1 MIPLMTPNCLMVIP
15 LMTPNC
21 LPLECSC
28 ALGRLHVH
36 VNSIAHDGALN
47 CTTPP
52 QPMAHARFAISINGR
67 DFTAANGVNAH
78 VGGVNARDR
87 EFSSAIRAHDSASLR
102 YRANR
107 QAVHSVWPL
116 GAPASGRTVI
126 TLSGEGFTSF
136 GSVGGAVVGG
146 AVVGEGGVAG
156 LAACRFLPVDA
167 PSRACEDYD
176 EARLRHSTL
185 ARCRSRAAVVFRAA
199 AAALAASAG
208 AVETPVGSAVGSKY
222 RGGMG
227 GGMGADLSGGY
238 DETGADLSRGNE
250 TGAVMGA
257 AAERLGSGYTDTIIC
272 LLTTDSLPQNASA
285 VRVQLALNGE
295 DYLDPIS
302 PVCL

>member
-1 MIPLMTPNCLMVIP
+1 M
-15 LMTPNC
+15 
-21 LPLECSC
+21 
-28 ALGRLHVH
+28 R

-52 QPMAHARFAISINGR
+52 QPMAHARFAISLNGR
-67 DFTAANGVNAH
+67 DFTPARGVNAH

-87 EFSSAIRAHDSASLR
+87 EFNSAIRAHDSASLR
-102 YRANR
+102 YHAYR

-126 TLSGEGFTSF
+126 TLSGEGFSSF

-146 AVVGEGGVAG
+146 AVVGGAVVGGAVVGGAGEGGAAG

-167 PSRACEDYD
+167 PSRACEEYD

-208 AVETPVGSAVGSKY
+208 AVETPVGSAVESAVGSRY

-227 GGMGADLSGGY
+227 GGMGADLSGGGY
-238 DETGADLSRGNE
+238 DETGADLSGGNE
-250 TGAVMGA
+250 SGAVSGA
-257 AAERLGSGYTDTIIC
+257 ASDRLGSGYTDTIIC
-272 LLTTDSLPQNASA
+272 LLTTDSLPPNLESLPQNASA

-302 PVCL
+302 PVRL

>member
-1 MIPLMTPNCLMVIP
+1 V
-15 LMTPNC
+15 
-21 LPLECSC
+21 
-28 ALGRLHVH
+28 R
-36 VNSIAHDGALN
+36 VNSSAHDGALN

-52 QPMAHARFAISINGR
+52 QPMAHARFAISLNGR
-67 DFTAANGVNAH
+67 DFTPANGVH

-102 YRANR
+102 YHAYR
-107 QAVHSVWPL
+107 QAVHSVRPL

-126 TLSGEGFTSF
+126 TLSGEGFASF

-146 AVVGEGGVAG
+146 AVVGEGGAAG

-167 PSRACEDYD
+167 PSRACEEYD

-185 ARCRSRAAVVFRAA
+185 ARCRSRSAVIFRAA

-208 AVETPVGSAVGSKY
+208 AVETPVGSVVESAVGSKY

-227 GGMGADLSGGY
+227 GGMGADLSGGGY
-238 DETGADLSRGNE
+238 DETGADLSGGNE
-250 TGAVMGA
+250 SGAVTGAT
-257 AAERLGSGYTDTIIC
+257 AERLGSGYTDTIIC

-295 DYLDPIS
+295 DYLNPIS

>member
-1 MIPLMTPNCLMVIP
+1 
-15 LMTPNC
+15 
-21 LPLECSC
+21 
-28 ALGRLHVH
+28 
-36 VNSIAHDGALN
+36 
-47 CTTPP
+47 
-52 QPMAHARFAISINGR
+52 MAHARFAISLNGR
-67 DFTAANGVNAH
+67 DFTPASGVNAH

-102 YRANR
+102 YHAYR

-146 AVVGEGGVAG
+146 AVVGEGGAAG

-167 PSRACEDYD
+167 PSRACEEYD

-199 AAALAASAG
+199 AAALAVSAG
-208 AVETPVGSAVGSKY
+208 SVETPVGSAVGSKY

-227 GGMGADLSGGY
+227 GGMGADLSGGGY
-238 DETGADLSRGNE
+238 DETGADLSGGNE
-250 TGAVMGA
+250 TVAVAGA
-257 AAERLGSGYTDTIIC
+257 AADRLGSGYTDTIIC
-272 LLTTDSLPQNASA
+272 LLTTESFPQNASA
-285 VRVQLALNGE
+285 VRVQLAVNGE

-302 PVCL
+302 PVCLCWPLSASDGL

>member
-1 MIPLMTPNCLMVIP
+1 V
-15 LMTPNC
+15 
-21 LPLECSC
+21 
-28 ALGRLHVH
+28 R

-52 QPMAHARFAISINGR
+52 QPMAHARFAISLNGR
-67 DFTAANGVNAH
+67 DFTPARGVNAH

-102 YRANR
+102 YHAYR

-126 TLSGEGFTSF
+126 TLSGEGFSSF

-146 AVVGEGGVAG
+146 AGEGGAAG

-167 PSRACEDYD
+167 PSRACEEYD

-208 AVETPVGSAVGSKY
+208 AVETPVGSAMESAVGSKY

-227 GGMGADLSGGY
+227 GGMGADLSGGGY
-238 DETGADLSRGNE
+238 DETGADLSGGNE
-250 TGAVMGA
+250 SGAVSGA
-257 AAERLGSGYTDTIIC
+257 ASERLGSGYTDTIIC
-272 LLTTDSLPQNASA
+272 LLTTDSLPPNASA

-302 PVCL
+302 PVRLWWPLMTSECL

>member
-1 MIPLMTPNCLMVIP
+1 V
-15 LMTPNC
+15 
-21 LPLECSC
+21 
-28 ALGRLHVH
+28 R

-52 QPMAHARFAISINGR
+52 QPMAHARFAISLNGR
-67 DFTAANGVNAH
+67 DFTPASGVNAH

-102 YRANR
+102 YHAYR

-167 PSRACEDYD
+167 PSRACEEYD

-208 AVETPVGSAVGSKY
+208 AVETPVGSAVESAVGSKY

-227 GGMGADLSGGY
+227 GGMGADLSGGGY
-238 DETGADLSRGNE
+238 DETGADLSGGNE
-250 TGAVMGA
+250 TGAVSGA
-257 AAERLGSGYTDTIIC
+257 ASERLGSGYTDTIIC
-272 LLTTDSLPQNASA
+272 LLTTDSLPRNASA

>member
-1 MIPLMTPNCLMVIP
+1 M
-15 LMTPNC
+15 
-21 LPLECSC
+21 
-28 ALGRLHVH
+28 R

-52 QPMAHARFAISINGR
+52 QPMAHARFAISLNGR
-67 DFTAANGVNAH
+67 DFTPARGANAH

-102 YRANR
+102 YRAYR

-126 TLSGEGFTSF
+126 TLSGEGFSSF

-146 AVVGEGGVAG
+146 AGVGDAVVGGGGEGGAAG

-167 PSRACEDYD
+167 PSRACEEYD

-208 AVETPVGSAVGSKY
+208 SVETPVGSAMESAVGSKY

-227 GGMGADLSGGY
+227 GGMGADLSGGGY
-238 DETGADLSRGNE
+238 DETGADLSGGNE
-250 TGAVMGA
+250 SGAVLGA
-257 AAERLGSGYTDTIIC
+257 ALERLGSGYTDTIRKVSHRMRALSVCSSPSMEKTISTRSRRC
-272 LLTTDSLPQNASA
+272 ASD
-285 VRVQLALNGE
+285 GF
-295 DYLDPIS
+295 
-302 PVCL
+302 

>member
-1 MIPLMTPNCLMVIP
+1 
-15 LMTPNC
+15 
-21 LPLECSC
+21 
-28 ALGRLHVH
+28 
-36 VNSIAHDGALN
+36 
-47 CTTPP
+47 
-52 QPMAHARFAISINGR
+52 MAHARFAISLNGR
-67 DFTAANGVNAH
+67 DFTPASGANAH
-78 VGGVNARDR
+78 VGGANARDR
-87 EFSSAIRAHDSASLR
+87 EFNSAIRAHDSASLR
-102 YRANR
+102 YRAYR

-126 TLSGEGFTSF
+126 TLSGEGFSSF

-146 AVVGEGGVAG
+146 AVVGGAGERGAAG

-167 PSRACEDYD
+167 PSRACEEYD

-208 AVETPVGSAVGSKY
+208 AVGSPVESAVGSNY

-227 GGMGADLSGGY
+227 GGMGADLSGGGY
-238 DETGADLSRGNE
+238 DETGADLSGGNE
-250 TGAVMGA
+250 TGAVSGA
-257 AAERLGSGYTDTIIC
+257 AADRLGSGYTDTIIC
-272 LLTTDSLPQNASA
+272 LLTTDSLPTNASA

-302 PVCL
+302 PVRL

>member
-1 MIPLMTPNCLMVIP
+1 
-15 LMTPNC
+15 
-21 LPLECSC
+21 
-28 ALGRLHVH
+28 
-36 VNSIAHDGALN
+36 
-47 CTTPP
+47 
-52 QPMAHARFAISINGR
+52 MAHARFAISLNGR
-67 DFTAANGVNAH
+67 DFTPVNGVNAH

-102 YRANR
+102 YHAYR

-146 AVVGEGGVAG
+146 VGGAVVGEGGAAG
-156 LAACRFLPVDA
+156 LAACRFLRVDA
-167 PSRACEDYD
+167 PSRACEEYD

-208 AVETPVGSAVGSKY
+208 AVETPVGSAVESAVGSKY

-227 GGMGADLSGGY
+227 GGMGADLSGGGY
-238 DETGADLSRGNE
+238 DEMGADLSGGNE
-250 TGAVMGA
+250 TVAVAGA
-257 AAERLGSGYTDTIIC
+257 AADRLGSGYTDTIIC
-272 LLTTDSLPQNASA
+272 LLTADSLPPNLDSLPRNASA

>member
-1 MIPLMTPNCLMVIP
+1 V
-15 LMTPNC
+15 
-21 LPLECSC
+21 
-28 ALGRLHVH
+28 R

-52 QPMAHARFAISINGR
+52 QPMAHARFAISLNGR
-67 DFTAANGVNAH
+67 DFTPARGVNAH

-102 YRANR
+102 YRAYR

-126 TLSGEGFTSF
+126 TLSGEGFSSF
-136 GSVGGAVVGG
+136 GSVGGAVVGTR
-146 AVVGEGGVAG
+146 APPGEGGAAS
-156 LAACRFLPVDA
+156 LASCRFLPVDA
-167 PSRACEDYD
+167 PSRACEEYD

-199 AAALAASAG
+199 AAVLAASAG
-208 AVETPVGSAVGSKY
+208 AVDTHGGSAVESAVGSTY

-227 GGMGADLSGGY
+227 GGMGADLSGGGD
-238 DETGADLSRGNE
+238 DETRADLSGGNE
-250 TGAVMGA
+250 SGAVTGA
-257 AAERLGSGYTDTIIC
+257 AAEWLGSGYTDTIIC
-272 LLTTDSLPQNASA
+272 LLTTESLPPNASA

-302 PVCL
+302 PVRL